1 MLPLPLLLLCYCCL
15 PWSPLRSGGGGVFI
29 AAPPR
34 RPVQC
39 ARAEGDDTRQVVGAT
54 QCMCVQWC
62 SQSARARGWPP
73 RSTAH
78 SCHARLA
85 RAVGLGPLRLWPR
98 ARGAGRCLW
107 RPSWGSGDRGAA
119 HTRTRTEV
127 TCGGPGKFVLLPRR
141 PRGWI

>member
-1 MLPLPLLLLCYCCL
+1 MEERSSCAASASASALLLLL
-15 PWSPLRSGGGGVFI
+15 ALVSSPQRGRRRIYSR
-29 AAPPR
+29 AP
-34 RPVQC
+34 
-39 ARAEGDDTRQVVGAT
+39 ATTRAVRTRQVVGAT
-54 QCMCVQWC
+54 QCLCVRWC
-62 SQSARARGWPP
+62 SQPARARGWPP

-127 TCGGPGKFVLLPRR
+127 TCGGPGKFVLLP
-141 PRGWI
+141 